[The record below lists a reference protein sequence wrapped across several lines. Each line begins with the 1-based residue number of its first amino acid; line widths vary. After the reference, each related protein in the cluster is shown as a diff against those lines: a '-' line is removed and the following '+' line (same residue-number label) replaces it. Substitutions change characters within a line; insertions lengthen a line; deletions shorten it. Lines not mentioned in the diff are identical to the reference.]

1 MRGVR
6 ARFWRVVLAQ
16 LLATLGVL
24 LMAIT
29 VIGLPW
35 ALWKLV
41 GWAFVQ
47 QEVIFTDKSLRESFR
62 ASSELVRGRWLRTAR
77 VIVIFYVVGVAAG
90 PILSF
95 ALIFTALPLIW
106 INLIGSFVYAL
117 LIPFVALGE
126 TLLYFD
132 LVVREEE
139 EPAGPRRSWRDG
151 RIVGRPLSRTRRF
164 GRASHDPPSAGAR
177 TSG

>member
-1 MRGVR
+1 M
-6 ARFWRVVLAQ
+6 
-16 LLATLGVL
+16 
-24 LMAIT
+24 
-29 VIGLPW
+29 
-35 ALWKLV
+35 
-41 GWAFVQ
+41 
-47 QEVIFTDKSLRESFR
+47 
-62 ASSELVRGRWLRTAR
+62 
-77 VIVIFYVVGVAAG
+77 IVIFYVVGVAAG

-106 INLIGSFVYAL
+106 INLIGSAIYAL

-139 EPAGPRRSWRDG
+139 EPARPRRSWRDRG
-151 RIVGRPLSRTRRF
+151 RVVGRPPSRTWRF